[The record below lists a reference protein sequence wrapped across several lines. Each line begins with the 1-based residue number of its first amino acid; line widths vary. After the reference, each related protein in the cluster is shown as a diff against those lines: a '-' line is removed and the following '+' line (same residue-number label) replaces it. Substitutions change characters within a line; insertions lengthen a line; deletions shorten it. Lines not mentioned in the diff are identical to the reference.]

1 MCTRCGC
8 ELKPLWVNYGPFISG
23 KKKEE
28 EEDVSVAIRCVC
40 GGSYKGG
47 SFVFPTRSSQ
57 REERENIYKNVEE
70 RGVNS

>member
-1 MCTRCGC
+1 M
-8 ELKPLWVNYGPFISG
+8 NYGPFISG

-28 EEDVSVAIRCVC
+28 EEEDVSVAIRCVYG

-57 REERENIYKNVEE
+57 KEKREKIFIKM
-70 RGVNS
+70 

>member
-1 MCTRCGC
+1 MGHLFLVKR
-8 ELKPLWVNYGPFISG
+8 
-23 KKKEE
+23 KKKKKKTCRLLYA
-28 EEDVSVAIRCVC
+28 VY